1 LRNIVVFF
9 LPGKIII
16 ENRCKDQLKSFHL
29 FEVGVRMGSFKVVI
43 SGLVGLLLVVLV
55 IVGLKATAQN
65 KSTKQAPSLSAQA
78 AADGGLVRLSA
89 PAKPAPEATSRN
101 AGSAAFEP
109 AALQN
114 AQFQGGLD
122 WGFGGKRQ
130 HGWYLYT
137 PLIAKLIDT
146 NADAAASEFA
156 MRVSLWQKVN
166 GLQPSGTLDGDTW
179 SRMVSTFQ
187 SQRKYDP
194 SRPASSQMITIP
206 VLDCYDSSRPEELRK
221 ADAET
226 FLAYRRMVAA
236 ASADPILGLQVSGD
250 GQLAPSE
257 KLLRIVSAYRSQEY
271 QNQLRKQSPK
281 SGSAGLA
288 THSPHST
295 GRALDLYVGGEPV
308 NTKDENRALQT
319 QGAVY
324 RWLVKN
330 AGRFGFQP
338 YFYEPWH
345 WEYVGK

>member
-1 LRNIVVFF
+1 
-9 LPGKIII
+9 
-16 ENRCKDQLKSFHL
+16 
-29 FEVGVRMGSFKVVI
+29 MGSFKVVI
-43 SGLVGLLLVVLV
+43 SGLIGLSLVVLV
-55 IVGLKATAQN
+55 IVGLNATAQN
-65 KSTKQAPSLSAQA
+65 KSERPASTVTAQAP
-78 AADGGLVRLSA
+78 ADSGLVRLSA
-89 PAKPAPEATSRN
+89 PARPAPEATSRI
-101 AGSAAFEP
+101 AGFRAFESAAV
-109 AALQN
+109 LN
-114 AQFQGGLD
+114 AQLQVGLD

-130 HGWYLYT
+130 RGWYLYT
-137 PLIAKLIDT
+137 PLIAHLIGT
-146 NADAAASEFA
+146 SLDAPASEFA

-166 GLQPSGTLDGDTW
+166 GIQPTGTLDGDTW
-179 SRMVSTFQ
+179 SRMVSAFQ
-187 SQRKYDP
+187 SQRKYDR
-194 SRPASSQMITIP
+194 SRPAPSQMITIP
-206 VLDCYDSSRPEELRK
+206 VSDCYDETRPEELRQ
-221 ADAET
+221 ADSET
-226 FLAYRRMVAA
+226 FLAYKRMVAA
-236 ASADPILGLQVSGD
+236 AVADPSLGLQVTGD

-288 THSPHST
+288 LHSPHST

-345 WEYVGK
+345 WEYMGK